1 MVKKLLA
8 YVFVTIGLAA
18 IGISSWPPL
27 MHKIYD
33 WNNAHTDVH
42 SWRTNHTK
50 MGGGD
55 LIKLSYLDD
64 IKKFWELKN
73 YTFVKATDNGKKN
86 IDLYL
91 YGDSYTEDMPGYI
104 FANVNKYQYGTK
116 LLGLNYSLDS
126 GKKNILLIEI
136 TERLALETLSG
147 TWIYN
152 MLKGKGLQK
161 GEPAAAEQ
169 PVAPSA
175 AQPSAPPKKQSYSL
189 AGRPRYAQLVNTNI
203 EYLLFDYNIIN
214 QLKQRKA
221 DMNYYLFNR
230 ASGDAAISDNG
241 DYLFFK
247 PTVVEGGAYS
257 SYTPLTDNNINTAVS
272 LLNEIYDHY
281 KKEGFSEIY
290 LSIIPN
296 AATILQPKNYNR
308 MIPRIQQN
316 SALKMPVID
325 IYSIYS
331 AAPDPATLY
340 RRGDTHW
347 NDKGMQIWLRLVNNE
362 LKRQSAQQ

>member
-1 MVKKLLA
+1 
-8 YVFVTIGLAA
+8 
-18 IGISSWPPL
+18 

-33 WNNAHTDVH
+33 WNDAHTDVH

-73 YTFVKATDNGKKN
+73 YSFIKAPDDGKKN

-116 LLGLNYSLDS
+116 LSGLNYSLDS

-136 TERLALETLSG
+136 TERLALESLCG

-161 GEPAAAEQ
+161 EEPVATEKSAAAT
-169 PVAPSA
+169 PSA
-175 AQPSAPPKKQSYSL
+175 AAPPTVPKKQSYSL

-230 ASGDAAISDNG
+230 ASGDAALSDNG

-247 PTVVEGGAYS
+247 PTVVEGGPYS
-257 SYTPLTDNNINTAVS
+257 CYTPLTDENINNAVVI
-272 LLNEIYDHY
+272 LNEIYDHY

-290 LSIIPN
+290 LSIVPN
-296 AATILQPKNYNR
+296 AATILQPGNYNR

-316 SALKMPVID
+316 GILKMRVID

-331 AAPDPATLY
+331 NAPDPATLY

-347 NDKGMQIWLRLVNNE
+347 NNKGMQIWLGLVNDE
-362 LKRQSAQQ
+362 LRRQSAAD